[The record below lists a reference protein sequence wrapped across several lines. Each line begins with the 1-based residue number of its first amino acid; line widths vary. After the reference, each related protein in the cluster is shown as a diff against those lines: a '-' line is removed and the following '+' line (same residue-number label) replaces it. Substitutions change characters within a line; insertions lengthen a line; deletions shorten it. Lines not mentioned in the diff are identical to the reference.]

1 MTEATWKPKHNPW
14 LIAISVTLATFMEVL
29 DTSIANVS
37 LPHIAGS
44 LSASLNEA
52 TWVLTSYL
60 VSNAIILPASAYI
73 SSLMGRKRFYM
84 TCVVL
89 FGASSLLCG
98 LAPSLSYLLLFR
110 VMQGIGGGGLAPSE
124 QAILADT
131 FPPKK
136 RGQAFALY
144 GMAVVFAPAIGPTLG
159 GWITDNFDWRWIFFI
174 NLPVAAVSL
183 ILTSRLVEDP
193 PHVQAEVREAR
204 GGGFRLDYIGF
215 ALVALAF
222 GCLEVVLDKGQDDD
236 WFGSIFIR
244 SFAMICGLG
253 FVALISWELREIR
266 RNHRPILNLRLF
278 LNRTFATSFG
288 MMFILG
294 FALYGTTVLI
304 PELLQTLMGYTAEKA
319 GAALSFGGLATMFCM
334 PIVGRLIG
342 KVDPRYLIVFGFG
355 SMGLALI
362 YMGGLN
368 LQMSFQHAAL
378 MRIYQAIGLAFLF
391 VPIQTMS
398 YTDVPM
404 RQNNDVSGLTN
415 LARNIGGSCGTSF
428 LVTMLARLSQRHQV
442 DLSAHVAEGDPIFMA
457 RFNGMHTALMRAGIQ
472 SSLAT
477 QQTYARIYGQVQ
489 QQASLMAYIDIIKIF
504 AVAALL
510 MIPLVLL
517 MRKKRA
523 GGPAAAH

>member
-1 MTEATWKPKHNPW
+1 MPEATWKPRHNPW

-44 LSASLNEA
+44 LSASVNEA
-52 TWVLTSYL
+52 TWVLTCYL
-60 VSNAIILPASAYI
+60 ISNAIILPASAYI
-73 SSLMGRKRFYM
+73 SSLIGRKRFYM

-89 FGASSLLCG
+89 FGSSSLLCG
-98 LAPSLSYLLLFR
+98 LAPTLPLLLLFR
-110 VMQGIGGGGLAPSE
+110 IMQGIGGGGLAPSE

-131 FPPKK
+131 FPPNK

-144 GMAVVFAPAIGPTLG
+144 GMAVVFAPVIGPTLG
-159 GWITDNFDWRWIFFI
+159 GWITDNFHWRWIFFI
-174 NLPVAAVSL
+174 NIPVSIVSL
-183 ILTSRLVEDP
+183 MLTSRLVEDP

-204 GGGFRLDYIGF
+204 GGGFRLDYTGF

-236 WFGSIFIR
+236 WYSSGFIR
-244 SFAMICGLG
+244 TFAILCGLG
-253 FVALISWELREIR
+253 FVALISWELREVR
-266 RNHRPILNLRLF
+266 LMHRPILNLRLF
-278 LNRTFATSFG
+278 LNRTFAISFG
-288 MMFILG
+288 MMFVLG

-319 GAALSFGGLATMFCM
+319 GAALSFGGLATMACM

-342 KVDPRYLIVFGFG
+342 KVDPRYLIAFGFG
-355 SMGLALI
+355 SMGLALV

-368 LQMSFQHAAL
+368 LQMSFEHAAL
-378 MRIYQAIGLAFLF
+378 MRVYQAFGLAFLF

-415 LARNIGGSCGTSF
+415 LARNVGGSCGTAF
-428 LVTMLARLSQRHQV
+428 LVTMLARLSQRHQM
-442 DLSAHVAEGDPIFMA
+442 DLAAHVAAGDPIFMA
-457 RFNGMHTALMRAGIQ
+457 HFNGLRSALVHAGVQ

-477 QQTYARIYGQVQ
+477 QETYGRIYGQVQ
-489 QQASLMAYIDIIKIF
+489 QQASLLAYIDIIKFF

-510 MIPLVLL
+510 MMPLVFL
-517 MRKKRA
+517 MRKKR
-523 GGPAAAH
+523 GSGPAAAH

>member
-1 MTEATWKPKHNPW
+1 MPEATWTPRHNRW
-14 LIAISVTLATFMEVL
+14 LIAVSVTLATFMEVL

-52 TWVLTSYL
+52 TWVLTCYL
-60 VSNAIILPASAYI
+60 VSNAIILPASSYI

-89 FGASSLLCG
+89 FGISSLLCG
-98 LAPSLSYLLLFR
+98 LAPSLPLLLLFR
-110 VMQGIGGGGLAPSE
+110 VIQGIGGGGLAPSE

-131 FPPKK
+131 FPPDK

-174 NLPVAAVSL
+174 NIPVAIVSL
-183 ILTSRLVEDP
+183 ILTSRLVDDP
-193 PHVQAEVREAR
+193 PHVQQEVREAR
-204 GGGFRLDYIGF
+204 GGNFRLDYTGF

-236 WFGSIFIR
+236 WFSSGLIR
-244 SFAMICGLG
+244 AFAIICGMA
-253 FVALISWELREIR
+253 FVALISWELREVR
-266 RNHRPILNLRLF
+266 QKRRPILNLRLF
-278 LNRTFATSFG
+278 LNRTFAISFG

-304 PELLQTLMGYTAEKA
+304 PALLQTLMGYTAETA
-319 GAALSFGGLATMFCM
+319 GAALSYGGLATMVCM
-334 PIVGRLIG
+334 PVVGRLIG
-342 KVDPRYLIVFGFG
+342 KVDPRYLIAFGFG

-368 LQMSFQHAAL
+368 LQMSFEHAAL
-378 MRIYQAIGLAFLF
+378 MRVYQAFGLAFLF

-415 LARNIGGSCGTSF
+415 LARNVGGTCGTAF
-428 LVTMLARLSQRHQV
+428 LVTMLARLSQRHQNV
-442 DLSAHVAEGDPIFMA
+442 LSTHVAAGDPVFTA
-457 RFNGMHTALMRAGIQ
+457 RFNGIHSALTHAGVQ

-477 QQTYARIYGQVQ
+477 QQTYGRLYGLVQ
-489 QQASLMAYIDIIKIF
+489 QQASVMAYIDIIKIF

-510 MIPLVLL
+510 MMPLVFL
-517 MRKKRA
+517 MRKKRP
-523 GGPAAAH
+523 GGPATAH